1 MLPLADVLLLLVLTA
16 LVVGALS
23 ARTMH
28 YWCTH
33 RRRPRV
39 NFSTHVAVLD
49 ARTTAVLRA
58 LDDLPLGEAHAVLW
72 SILRLVDATA
82 QVSLLWADAANL
94 TAGAAVER
102 AAARGPTPPPRPR
115 LVPPS

>member
-1 MLPLADVLLLLVLTA
+1 MPLGLALWLLLA
-16 LVVGALS
+16 AAGLS
-23 ARTMH
+23 ALGMH

-72 SILRLVDATA
+72 SILRLVDATT
-82 QVSLLWADAANL
+82 QISPLWPDAANL

>member
-1 MLPLADVLLLLVLTA
+1 MVPFGFALWLVFVTAVL
-16 LVVGALS
+16 VGALS
-23 ARTMH
+23 AVGMH

-39 NFSTHVAVLD
+39 NFSTQVASLD

-72 SILRLVDATA
+72 SIVRLIDATA
-82 QVSLLWADAANL
+82 QVSLLWPDAANL
-94 TAGAAVER
+94 SAGAAVAR
-102 AAARGPTPPPRPR
+102 AAARAPTPPTRPR
-115 LVPPS
+115 LVPSP

>member
-1 MLPLADVLLLLVLTA
+1 VPLGLVLWLLFCSSLA
-16 LVVGALS
+16 AAGLS
-23 ARTMH
+23 ALGMH

-39 NFSTHVAVLD
+39 NFSMHVAVLD

-82 QVSLLWADAANL
+82 QVSMLWPDAAEL
-94 TAGAAVER
+94 SAGAAVARAAER
-102 AAARGPTPPPRPR
+102 APSPPPRPR